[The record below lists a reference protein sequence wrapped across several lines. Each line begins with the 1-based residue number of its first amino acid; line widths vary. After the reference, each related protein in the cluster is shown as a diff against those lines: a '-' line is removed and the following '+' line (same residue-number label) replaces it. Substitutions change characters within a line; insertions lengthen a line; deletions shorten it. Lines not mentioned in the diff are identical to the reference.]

1 MVSRAPTSAAAPE
14 SAGYRPVPKVA
25 TAGPGRPPIWYP
37 QATGDVRRRLSSAAV
52 SATEF
57 ARAVAFGHA
66 FARRQAVRTV
76 DVPGGFA
83 VLDDEFGQVHD
94 LNRIIGT
101 GPVTAGELIAA
112 ADAVFGAAGLAY
124 RQLTVDGP
132 TGTELVAGLT
142 AAGYRASRELLM
154 AYRGGP
160 LPDGVPVSVV
170 EPAALLDPAERAWRA
185 EAPGLA
191 DGTYRQL
198 ARQRLRRPA
207 ELTRRLAV
215 LGADG
220 APRAWCEL
228 YLSPDDRVAQVE
240 DLLTLPAYRGHGY
253 GSALV
258 AAGVAQARTAGCDLT
273 FLRVEADDGPVP
285 LYRRLG
291 FEPLGEA
298 QQFHRAAGGS

>member
-1 MVSRAPTSAAAPE
+1 MV
-14 SAGYRPVPKVA
+14 
-25 TAGPGRPPIWYP
+25 
-37 QATGDVRRRLSSAAV
+37 
-52 SATEF
+52 
-57 ARAVAFGHA
+57 AR
-66 FARRQAVRTV
+66 
-76 DVPGGFA
+76 
-83 VLDDEFGQVHD
+83 DD
-94 LNRIIGT
+94 
-101 GPVTAGELIAA
+101 
-112 ADAVFGAAGLAY
+112 DA
-124 RQLTVDGP
+124 
-132 TGTELVAGLT
+132 LT
-142 AAGYRASRELLM
+142 AAARADERLRAGDDAPLLGVPITVKDALDVVGM
-154 AYRGGP
+154 PCRGGSRARQEEP
-160 LPDGVPVSVV
+160 TRDAEVVDRVKAAGAVVLAKTNMPELGLSYETDNRVSGRTDH
-170 EPAALLDPAERAWRA
+170 PLDPART
-185 EAPGLA
+185 PG
-191 DGTYRQL
+191 GSSGG
-198 ARQRLRRPA
+198 
-207 ELTRRLAV
+207 EGAV